1 MREKTGSAHEKTIAI
16 VGGGCAGWS
25 LAARAEQ
32 LYAKSVTLYTKEEER
47 PSHSWGFW
55 QMPWLSD
62 ALSNKRAKWNN
73 WQIITEEGTINHYS
87 LNHAY
92 HNLRSDDWFN
102 WCQHKFQTAN
112 TITEIIK
119 LPVTSTDK
127 NQIITS
133 QHRKAFDCIYDSR
146 PPKSEKNILLQHFKG
161 IEIKT
166 TKPVFNPKVATLMDF
181 RVSQEN
187 GIHFMYVLCYDA
199 FTALVESTFFSPSP
213 HHQEIYDTAINDYL
227 KRFYDLENFEIVN
240 SEIGVI
246 PMGEVKPFDANP
258 FLYKI
263 GSNAGAIRPSTG
275 YAFSFIQKQI
285 MDFLDHKTKP
295 LAPHKKY
302 DLWMDKVF
310 LEVLNSNPKMAPS
323 LFFNL
328 AKALNGDSFARFLSG
343 EARVWD
349 YILVISSMPKWLFLK
364 HAFKVMITKR
374 KGKPNELDSN

>member
-1 MREKTGSAHEKTIAI
+1 MRQKANSVKEKTIAI

-32 LYAKSVTLYTKEEER
+32 LSAKSVTLYLKEEAR
-47 PSHSWGFW
+47 ASHSWGFW
-55 QMPWLSD
+55 EMPWLSD
-62 ALSNKRAKWNN
+62 ALLNKRAKWNN
-73 WQIITEEGTINHYS
+73 WQIITEEGTVNHYS

-92 HNLRSDDWFN
+92 HTLRSDDWFN
-102 WCQHKFQTAN
+102 WCQHKFQLAN

-119 LPVTSTDK
+119 IPVTNTDK

-133 QHRKAFDCIYDSR
+133 QHRRAFDCIYDSR
-146 PPKSEKNILLQHFKG
+146 PPKTDKNIFLQHFKG

-166 TKPVFNPKVATLMDF
+166 TNPVFNPRVATLMDF

-187 GIHFMYVLCYDA
+187 GIHFMYVLGYDA
-199 FTALVESTFFSPSP
+199 FTALVESTFFSTAP
-213 HHQEIYDTAINDYL
+213 HHEEIYDTAITNYL
-227 KRFYDLENFEIVN
+227 KRFYDLDKFEIIN

-246 PMGEVKPFDANP
+246 PMGEVKPFDSNP

-263 GSNAGAIRPSTG
+263 GSNAGAIRPSSG

-285 MDFLDHKTKP
+285 LHFLNNKIMP
-295 LAPHKKY
+295 LTPHKKY

-310 LEVLNSNPKMAPS
+310 LEVIKSSPKIAPS

-343 EARVWD
+343 EAKIWD

-364 HAFKVMITKR
+364 HAFKVMIKKR
-374 KGKPNELDSN
+374 KG

>member
-1 MREKTGSAHEKTIAI
+1 MKKKTDNANKKTIAI

-32 LYAKSVTLYTKEEER
+32 LSAQSVTLYLKEEAR

-62 ALSNKRAKWNN
+62 AIPNKKAKWHN
-73 WQIITEEGTINHYS
+73 WQVITEEGTVNHHSFTHAYYS
-87 LNHAY
+87 LK
-92 HNLRSDDWFN
+92 SEDWFN
-102 WCQHKFQTAN
+102 WCQHKFQLAN
-112 TITEIIK
+112 TKKEIIK
-119 LPVTSTDK
+119 LPVTSTER
-127 NQIITS
+127 NRIITS
-133 QHRKAFDCIYDSR
+133 QHKKAFDYIYDSR
-146 PPKSEKNILLQHFKG
+146 PPKAEKNTLLQHFKG

-166 TKPVFNPKVATLMDF
+166 LNPVFNSGVATLMDF

-199 FTALVESTFFSPSP
+199 FTALVESTFFGPSP
-213 HHQEIYDTAINDYL
+213 HNEEIYDTAINDYL
-227 KRFYDLENFEIVN
+227 KRYYNLDKFEIIN
-240 SEIGVI
+240 SEIGII
-246 PMGEVKPFDANP
+246 PMGEVKPFDCNP

-263 GSNAGAIRPSTG
+263 GSNGGAIRPSSG

-285 MDFLDHKTKP
+285 IHFLNKQTKP
-295 LAPHKKY
+295 LTPHTKF

-310 LEVLNSNPKMAPS
+310 LEVLKSNPKIAPS

-343 EARVWD
+343 EGKIWD

-364 HAFKVMITKR
+364 YAFKVIIK
-374 KGKPNELDSN
+374 KEKDS